1 MPTNRKLCAQ
11 EDLHARID
19 KVALLKERLE
29 QEVAAIHASG
39 QIAPPGCWIA
49 RYLAKGRKGVYRYYK
64 LQATSP
70 RFPTKTD
77 GKLSRYKHL
86 GKPGSP
92 AYLDAIEQITAR
104 AKIEALDRSIETLKQ
119 SLKDLVQETSKY
131 NKES

>member
-1 MPTNRKLCAQ
+1 LKPFWQGNS
-11 EDLHARID
+11 RIFLPCPPLP
-19 KVALLKERLE
+19 APLPL
-29 QEVAAIHASG
+29 G

-49 RYLAKGRKGVYRYYK
+49 RYLAKGRKGVYWYYK

-70 RFPTKTD
+70 IFLTKTD